1 MVPIPQHLYHYTCSH
16 SWVQL
21 GDRGLLQPAS
31 YFAKPGVNVGPQ
43 GKLIWFTDQARPFA
57 KSLGLERVNLLCD
70 RTEHRYHVTDTTGI
84 VHWFDYRSKLPEDVV
99 FELEVVEGVSPQNWF
114 VSETPIPVA
123 YNPIRKKSA

>member
-1 MVPIPQHLYHYTCSH
+1 MH
-16 SWVQL
+16 SQVL
-21 GDRGLLQPAS
+21 IGDRGMLLPAKTL
-31 YFAKPGVNVGPQ
+31 APIGANAGPVGH
-43 GKLIWFTDQARPFA
+43 LIWLTDQARPFA